1 MVKIN
6 LGQIA
11 TGAMQQW
18 LKDDDARI
26 NAAAKKRAIEDEQAW
41 QKKKMSIQ
49 HGYRLEQIDA
59 QEKLK
64 KQKESTTDVV
74 DPNFAY
80 ANMPVDTHKHLEAL
94 GVPFWAR
101 NKHQATS
108 FGTGKLAAQS
118 KAAHYELIAQRIS
131 QDIMKNPDRRGYH
144 SNVVNQ
150 LLLAASANFSGGD
163 MLGSKVTERG
173 DIVQR
178 ILTQDS
184 YKGLSALATLY
195 QKDSSTVS
203 ASRQYFSLFEHGSQ
217 IPIEGLSEPLR
228 KIVARTKPF
237 SHSSRIK
244 RLSPTLSSSIKVE
257 YQDVDVEGQPI
268 GKEPS
273 VFLKEPQEIKYNVT
287 LGSVPPEIAR
297 TALQGITDLDHNNLD
312 GHHLA
317 YGGVN
322 YGGKAFEALKDN
334 IVKDVA
340 DNKLANE
347 EIRDDRNTVNTLNW
361 ASNLVLLGK
370 RNFQGSIVS
379 RDGRHFT
386 RETDPAPTDRVKYA
400 IEAHTASRDLIEG
413 LDKAIEL
420 NKSLDKIMGKKGF
433 PAGKI
438 SQIENILSSFTAIV
452 GVFGDSSDE
461 AFDKSFSE
469 ARIDREFA
477 DLGTKSNAQ
486 LRDFVKNSVNKIRN
500 QRNTVPFKLK
510 DDENYLRISREYSF
524 IKTRLIFMVAKQLQG
539 RGGRVS
545 DADFKNV
552 AASFGES
559 MFGTIPTERYAF
571 EGLRAMT
578 EKQYVYNYYAQM
590 PRITSLTTL
599 EDLTNRAVK
608 LKQAISENAKS
619 AIQDREISGA
629 PSTEA
634 TEKDTTWQN

>member
-26 NAAAKKRAIEDEQAW
+26 NAAAKKRAIEDEQTW
-41 QKKKMSIQ
+41 QKKKMEIQ
-49 HGYRLEQIDA
+49 HRYKMKQIDA

-74 DPNFAY
+74 DPNFAH

-101 NKHQATS
+101 NKEQARS

-118 KAAHYELIAQRIS
+118 KAAHYELIAQHIS

-150 LLLAASANFSGGD
+150 LLSAASANFSGGD

-178 ILTQDS
+178 MLTQDS

-297 TALQGITDLDHNNLD
+297 TALQGITNLDHNNLD

-317 YGGVN
+317 YAGVN
-322 YGGKAFEALKDN
+322 YGGKAFEALQDN

-370 RNFQGSIVS
+370 RNFQGSIIS
-379 RDGRHFT
+379 QDGRHFT
-386 RETDPAPTDRVKYA
+386 LNTDTAPTDRVKYA

-420 NKSLDKIMGKKGF
+420 NKSLDEIMNERGI
-433 PAGKI
+433 PVGKI
-438 SQIENILSSFTAIV
+438 TQIESILSSLTAIV
-452 GVFGDSSDE
+452 GVFGDSSDK

-469 ARIDREFA
+469 ERIDREFA
-477 DLGTKSNAQ
+477 DLGTKSNEQ
-486 LRDFVKNSVNKIRN
+486 LRNFVKASVAKVKT
-500 QRNTVPFKLK
+500 QRATAARKSE
-510 DDENYLRISREYSF
+510 DENYLRISREYSF

-559 MFGTIPTERYAF
+559 MFGTVPTERYAF

-608 LKQAISENAKS
+608 LKQAISENAKG

-629 PSTEA
+629 PSTKA

>member
-26 NAAAKKRAIEDEQAW
+26 NAAAKKRAIEDEQTW
-41 QKKKMSIQ
+41 QKKKMKIQ
-49 HGYRLEQIDA
+49 HDYKMKQIDA

-74 DPNFAY
+74 DPNFAH

-94 GVPFWAR
+94 SVPFWAR
-101 NKHQATS
+101 NKEQARS

-118 KAAHYELIAQRIS
+118 KAAHYELIAGHIA

-144 SNVVNQ
+144 SNVVNR
-150 LLLAASANFSGGD
+150 LLSTASANFSGGD
-163 MLGSKVTERG
+163 MLGSKYTEKGKIINR
-173 DIVQR
+173 V
-178 ILTQDS
+178 LTEDS
-184 YKGLSALATLY
+184 YKNLSALAALY
-195 QKDSSTVS
+195 QKDLT
-203 ASRQYFSLFEHGSQ
+203 ASREYFSLFQRGAN
-217 IPIEGLSEPLR
+217 IPTEELSESLK
-228 KIVARTKPF
+228 KIVARTNLF
-237 SHSSRIK
+237 GYGSRPK
-244 RLSPTLSSSIKVE
+244 QLRTKLPERLTGNFIVT
-257 YQDVDVEGQPI
+257 DVDIEGQPI
-268 GKEPS
+268 RQEP
-273 VFLKEPQEIKYNVT
+273 VKHEEIKYNVH
-287 LGSVPPEIAR
+287 LGGIPAEIAR
-297 TALQGITDLDHNNLD
+297 AALQGITDLDSSNLNE
-312 GHHLA
+312 HHLGYA
-317 YGGVN
+317 GVN
-322 YGGKAFEALKDN
+322 YGGKAFEALQDN

-347 EIRDDRNTVNTLNW
+347 GIKYDRNTVSTLNW
-361 ASNLVLLGK
+361 AANLVLLGK
-370 RNFQGSIVS
+370 RNFKGGVVS
-379 RDGRHFT
+379 QDGRHFT
-386 RETDPAPTDRVKYA
+386 LDTDPAPTDRVKYA

-420 NKSLDKIMGKKGF
+420 NKSLDEIMNKKGI
-433 PAGKI
+433 PVGKI
-438 SQIENILSSFTAIV
+438 TQIESILSSLTAIV
-452 GVFGDSSDE
+452 GVFGDSSDK

-469 ARIDREFA
+469 ERIDREFA
-477 DLGTKSNAQ
+477 DLGTKSNEQ
-486 LRDFVKNSVNKIRN
+486 LRNFVKASVAKVKT
-500 QRNTVPFKLK
+500 QRTTAARKSE
-510 DDENYLRISREYSF
+510 DENYLRISREYSF

-559 MFGTIPTERYAF
+559 MFGTVPTERYAF

-608 LKQAISENAKS
+608 LKQAISENAKG

-629 PSTEA
+629 PSTKA

>member
-26 NAAAKKRAIEDEQAW
+26 NAAAKKRAIEDEQTW
-41 QKKKMSIQ
+41 QKKKMEIQ
-49 HGYRLEQIDA
+49 HGYKMKQIDA

-74 DPNFAY
+74 DPNFAH

-118 KAAHYELIAQRIS
+118 KAAHYELIAVHIT

-144 SNVVNQ
+144 SNVVNH
-150 LLLAASANFSGGD
+150 LLSTASANFSGGD
-163 MLGSKVTERG
+163 MLGSKYTEKGKIINR
-173 DIVQR
+173 V
-178 ILTQDS
+178 LTEDS
-184 YKGLSALATLY
+184 YKNLSALAALY
-195 QKDSSTVS
+195 HKDLKA
-203 ASRQYFSLFEHGSQ
+203 ASGQYFSLFQRGAN
-217 IPIEGLSEPLR
+217 IPTEGLSESLK
-228 KIVARTKPF
+228 KIVARTNLF
-237 SHSSRIK
+237 GYGSRPK
-244 RLSPTLSSSIKVE
+244 QLRTKLPERLTGNFIVT
-257 YQDVDVEGQPI
+257 DVDIEGQPI
-268 GKEPS
+268 RQEP
-273 VFLKEPQEIKYNVT
+273 VKHEEIKYNVH
-287 LGSVPPEIAR
+287 LGGIPAEIAR
-297 TALQGITDLDHNNLD
+297 AALQGITDLDSSNLNE
-312 GHHLA
+312 HHLGYA
-317 YGGVN
+317 GVN
-322 YGGKAFEALKDN
+322 YGGKAFEALQDN

-347 EIRDDRNTVNTLNW
+347 EIRDDRNTVSTLNW
-361 ASNLVLLGK
+361 AANLVLLGK
-370 RNFQGSIVS
+370 RNFKGGVVS
-379 RDGRHFT
+379 QDGRHFT
-386 RETDPAPTDRVKYA
+386 LDTDPASTDRVKYA

-420 NKSLDKIMGKKGF
+420 NKSLDKIMNKKGI

-438 SQIENILSSFTAIV
+438 TQIESILSGLTAIV
-452 GVFGDSSDE
+452 GVFGDSSDK

-469 ARIDREFA
+469 ERIDREFA

-486 LRDFVKNSVNKIRN
+486 LRDFVKASVAKVKT
-500 QRNTVPFKLK
+500 QRATAARKSE
-510 DDENYLRISREYSF
+510 DENYLRISREYSF

-545 DADFKNV
+545 DADFRNV

-559 MFGTIPTERYAF
+559 MFGTVPTERYAF

-608 LKQAISENAKS
+608 LKQAISENAKG

-629 PSTEA
+629 PSTKAQEDSKVIEA
-634 TEKDTTWQN
+634 LQ

>member
-26 NAAAKKRAIEDEQAW
+26 NAAAKKRAIEDEQTW
-41 QKKKMSIQ
+41 QKKKMEIQ
-49 HGYRLEQIDA
+49 HGYKMKQIDA

-74 DPNFAY
+74 DPNFAH
-80 ANMPVDTHKHLEAL
+80 ANMPVDTHEHLKAL

-118 KAAHYELIAQRIS
+118 KAAHYELIAVHIT

-144 SNVVNQ
+144 SNVVNH
-150 LLLAASANFSGGD
+150 LLSTASANFSGGD
-163 MLGSKVTERG
+163 MLGSKYTEKGKIINR
-173 DIVQR
+173 V
-178 ILTQDS
+178 LTEDS
-184 YKGLSALATLY
+184 YKNLSALAALY
-195 QKDSSTVS
+195 HKDLKA
-203 ASRQYFSLFEHGSQ
+203 ASGQYFSLFQRGAN
-217 IPIEGLSEPLR
+217 IPTEGLSESLK
-228 KIVARTKPF
+228 KIVARTNLF
-237 SHSSRIK
+237 GYGSRPK
-244 RLSPTLSSSIKVE
+244 QLRTKLPERLTGNFIVT
-257 YQDVDVEGQPI
+257 DVDIEGQPI
-268 GKEPS
+268 RQEP
-273 VFLKEPQEIKYNVT
+273 VKHEEIKYNVH
-287 LGSVPPEIAR
+287 LGGIPAEIAR
-297 TALQGITDLDHNNLD
+297 AALQGITDLDSSNLNE
-312 GHHLA
+312 HHLGYA
-317 YGGVN
+317 GVN
-322 YGGKAFEALKDN
+322 YGGKAFEALQDN

-347 EIRDDRNTVNTLNW
+347 EIRDDRNTVSTLNW
-361 ASNLVLLGK
+361 AANLVLLGK
-370 RNFQGSIVS
+370 RNFKGGVVS
-379 RDGRHFT
+379 QDGRHFT
-386 RETDPAPTDRVKYA
+386 LDTDPASTDRVKYA

-420 NKSLDKIMGKKGF
+420 NKSLDKIMNKKGI

-438 SQIENILSSFTAIV
+438 TQIESILSGLTAIV
-452 GVFGDSSDE
+452 GVFGDSSDK

-469 ARIDREFA
+469 ERIDREFA

-486 LRDFVKNSVNKIRN
+486 LRDFVKASVAKVKT
-500 QRNTVPFKLK
+500 QRATAARKSE
-510 DDENYLRISREYSF
+510 DENYLRISREYSF

-545 DADFKNV
+545 DADFRNV

-559 MFGTIPTERYAF
+559 MFGTVPTERYAF

-608 LKQAISENAKS
+608 LKQAISENAKG

-629 PSTEA
+629 PSTKAQEDSKVIEA
-634 TEKDTTWQN
+634 LQ

>member
-26 NAAAKKRAIEDEQAW
+26 NAAAKKRAIEDEQTW
-41 QKKKMSIQ
+41 QKKKMEIQ
-49 HGYRLEQIDA
+49 HGYRLKEIDA

-74 DPNFAY
+74 DPNFAH
-80 ANMPVDTHKHLEAL
+80 ANMPVDTHEHLKAL

-118 KAAHYELIAQRIS
+118 KAAHYELIAVHIT

-144 SNVVNQ
+144 SNVVNH
-150 LLLAASANFSGGD
+150 LLSTASANFSGGD
-163 MLGSKVTERG
+163 MLGSKYTEKGKIINR
-173 DIVQR
+173 V
-178 ILTQDS
+178 LTEDS
-184 YKGLSALATLY
+184 YKNLSALAALY
-195 QKDSSTVS
+195 HKDLKA
-203 ASRQYFSLFEHGSQ
+203 ASGQYFSLFQRGAN
-217 IPIEGLSEPLR
+217 IPTEGLSESLK
-228 KIVARTKPF
+228 KIVARTDLF
-237 SHSSRIK
+237 SSGSRPK
-244 RLSPTLSSSIKVE
+244 QLRTKLPERLTGNFIVT
-257 YQDVDVEGQPI
+257 DVDIEGQPI
-268 GKEPS
+268 RQEP
-273 VFLKEPQEIKYNVT
+273 VKHEEIKYNVH
-287 LGSVPPEIAR
+287 LGGIPAEIAR
-297 TALQGITDLDHNNLD
+297 AALQGITDLDSSNLNE
-312 GHHLA
+312 HHLGYA
-317 YGGVN
+317 GVN
-322 YGGKAFEALKDN
+322 YGGKAFEALQDN

-347 EIRDDRNTVNTLNW
+347 GIKYDRNTVSTLNW
-361 ASNLVLLGK
+361 AANLVLLGK
-370 RNFQGSIVS
+370 RNFKGGVVS
-379 RDGRHFT
+379 QDGRHFT
-386 RETDPAPTDRVKYA
+386 LDTDPAPTDRVKYA

-420 NKSLDKIMGKKGF
+420 NKSLDEIMNKKGI
-433 PAGKI
+433 PVGKI
-438 SQIENILSSFTAIV
+438 TQIESILSSLTAIV
-452 GVFGDSSDE
+452 GVFGDSSDK

-469 ARIDREFA
+469 ERIDREFA

-486 LRDFVKNSVNKIRN
+486 LRDFVKASVAKVKT
-500 QRNTVPFKLK
+500 QRATAARKSE
-510 DDENYLRISREYSF
+510 DENYLRISREYSF

-545 DADFKNV
+545 DADFRNV

-559 MFGTIPTERYAF
+559 MFGTVPTERYAF

-608 LKQAISENAKS
+608 LKQAISENAKG

-629 PSTEA
+629 PSTKAQEDSEVIEA
-634 TEKDTTWQN
+634 LQ

>member
-41 QKKKMSIQ
+41 QKKKMEIQ
-49 HGYRLEQIDA
+49 HDYKMKQIVA

-74 DPNFAY
+74 DPNFAH

-94 GVPFWAR
+94 SVPFWAR
-101 NKHQATS
+101 NKEQARS

-118 KAAHYELIAQRIS
+118 KAAHYELIAGHIA

-144 SNVVNQ
+144 SNVVNR
-150 LLLAASANFSGGD
+150 LLSTASANFSGGD
-163 MLGSKVTERG
+163 MLGSKYTEKGKIINR
-173 DIVQR
+173 V
-178 ILTQDS
+178 LTEDS
-184 YKGLSALATLY
+184 YKNLSALAALY
-195 QKDSSTVS
+195 QKDLT
-203 ASRQYFSLFEHGSQ
+203 ASREYFSLFQRGAN
-217 IPIEGLSEPLR
+217 IPTEELSESLK
-228 KIVARTKPF
+228 KIVARTNLF
-237 SHSSRIK
+237 GYGSRPK
-244 RLSPTLSSSIKVE
+244 QLRTKLPERLTGNFIVT
-257 YQDVDVEGQPI
+257 DVDIEGQPI
-268 GKEPS
+268 RQEP
-273 VFLKEPQEIKYNVT
+273 VKHEEIKYNVH
-287 LGSVPPEIAR
+287 LGGIPAEIAR
-297 TALQGITDLDHNNLD
+297 AALQGITDLDSSNLNE
-312 GHHLA
+312 HHLGYA
-317 YGGVN
+317 GVN
-322 YGGKAFEALKDN
+322 YGGKAFEALQDN

-347 EIRDDRNTVNTLNW
+347 GIKYDRNTVSTLNW
-361 ASNLVLLGK
+361 AANLVLLGK
-370 RNFQGSIVS
+370 RNFKGGVVS
-379 RDGRHFT
+379 QDGRHFT
-386 RETDPAPTDRVKYA
+386 LDTDPAPTDRVKYA

-420 NKSLDKIMGKKGF
+420 NKSLDEIMNKKGI
-433 PAGKI
+433 PVGKI
-438 SQIENILSSFTAIV
+438 TQIESILSSLTAIV
-452 GVFGDSSDE
+452 GVFGDSSDK

-469 ARIDREFA
+469 ERIDREFA
-477 DLGTKSNAQ
+477 DLGTKSNEQ
-486 LRDFVKNSVNKIRN
+486 LRNFVKASVAKVKT
-500 QRNTVPFKLK
+500 QRTTAARKSE
-510 DDENYLRISREYSF
+510 DENYLRISREYSF

-559 MFGTIPTERYAF
+559 MFGTVPTERYAF

-608 LKQAISENAKS
+608 LKQAISENAKG

-629 PSTEA
+629 PSTKA

>member
-26 NAAAKKRAIEDEQAW
+26 NAAAKKRAIEDEQTW
-41 QKKKMSIQ
+41 QKKKMKIQ
-49 HGYRLEQIDA
+49 HDYKMKQIDA

-74 DPNFAY
+74 DPNFAH

-94 GVPFWAR
+94 SVPFWAR
-101 NKHQATS
+101 NKEQARS

-118 KAAHYELIAQRIS
+118 KAAHYELIAGHIA

-144 SNVVNQ
+144 SNVVNR
-150 LLLAASANFSGGD
+150 LLSTASANFSGGD
-163 MLGSKVTERG
+163 MLGSKYTEKGKIINR
-173 DIVQR
+173 V
-178 ILTQDS
+178 LTEDS
-184 YKGLSALATLY
+184 YKNLSALAALY
-195 QKDSSTVS
+195 QKDLT
-203 ASRQYFSLFEHGSQ
+203 ASREYFSLFQRGAN
-217 IPIEGLSEPLR
+217 IPTEELSESLK
-228 KIVARTKPF
+228 KIVARTNLF
-237 SHSSRIK
+237 GSGSRPK
-244 RLSPTLSSSIKVE
+244 QLRTKLPERLTGNFIVT
-257 YQDVDVEGQPI
+257 DVDIEGQPI
-268 GKEPS
+268 RQEP
-273 VFLKEPQEIKYNVT
+273 VKHEEIKYNVH
-287 LGSVPPEIAR
+287 LGGIPAEIAR
-297 TALQGITDLDHNNLD
+297 AALQGITDLDSSNLNE
-312 GHHLA
+312 HHLGYA
-317 YGGVN
+317 GVN
-322 YGGKAFEALKDN
+322 YGGKAFEALQDN

-347 EIRDDRNTVNTLNW
+347 GIKYDRNTVSTLNW
-361 ASNLVLLGK
+361 AANLVLLGK
-370 RNFQGSIVS
+370 RNFKGGVVS
-379 RDGRHFT
+379 QDGRHFT
-386 RETDPAPTDRVKYA
+386 LDTDPAPTDRVKYA

-420 NKSLDKIMGKKGF
+420 NKSLDEIMNKKGI
-433 PAGKI
+433 PVGKI
-438 SQIENILSSFTAIV
+438 TQIESILSSLTAIV
-452 GVFGDSSDE
+452 GVFGDSSDK

-469 ARIDREFA
+469 ERIDREFA
-477 DLGTKSNAQ
+477 DLGTKSNEQ
-486 LRDFVKNSVNKIRN
+486 LRNFVKASVAKVKT
-500 QRNTVPFKLK
+500 QRTTAARKSE
-510 DDENYLRISREYSF
+510 DENYLRISREYSF

-559 MFGTIPTERYAF
+559 MFGTVPTERYAF

-608 LKQAISENAKS
+608 LKQAISENAKG

-629 PSTEA
+629 PSTKA

>member
-26 NAAAKKRAIEDEQAW
+26 NAAAKKRAIEDEQTW
-41 QKKKMSIQ
+41 QKKKMEIQ
-49 HGYRLEQIDA
+49 HGYKMKQIDA

-74 DPNFAY
+74 DPNFAH
-80 ANMPVDTHKHLEAL
+80 ANMPVDTHEHLKAL

-118 KAAHYELIAQRIS
+118 KAAHYELIAVHIT

-144 SNVVNQ
+144 SNVVNH
-150 LLLAASANFSGGD
+150 LLSTASANFSGGD
-163 MLGSKVTERG
+163 MLGSKYTEKGKIINR
-173 DIVQR
+173 V
-178 ILTQDS
+178 LTEDS
-184 YKGLSALATLY
+184 YKNLSALAALY
-195 QKDSSTVS
+195 HKDLKA
-203 ASRQYFSLFEHGSQ
+203 ASGQYFSLFQRGAN
-217 IPIEGLSEPLR
+217 IPTEGLSESLK
-228 KIVARTKPF
+228 KIVARTNLF
-237 SHSSRIK
+237 GYGSRPK
-244 RLSPTLSSSIKVE
+244 QLRTKLPERLTGNFIVT
-257 YQDVDVEGQPI
+257 DVDIEGQPI
-268 GKEPS
+268 RQEP
-273 VFLKEPQEIKYNVT
+273 VKHEEIKYNVH
-287 LGSVPPEIAR
+287 LGGIPAEIAR
-297 TALQGITDLDHNNLD
+297 AALQGITDLDSSNLNE
-312 GHHLA
+312 HHLGYA
-317 YGGVN
+317 GVN
-322 YGGKAFEALKDN
+322 YGGKAFEALQDN

-347 EIRDDRNTVNTLNW
+347 GIKYDRNTVSTLNW
-361 ASNLVLLGK
+361 AANLVLLGK
-370 RNFQGSIVS
+370 RNFKGGVVS
-379 RDGRHFT
+379 QDGRHFT
-386 RETDPAPTDRVKYA
+386 LDTDPAPTDRVKYA

-420 NKSLDKIMGKKGF
+420 NKSLDEIMNERGI
-433 PAGKI
+433 PVGKI
-438 SQIENILSSFTAIV
+438 TQIESILSGLTAIV
-452 GVFGDSSDE
+452 GVFGDSSDK

-469 ARIDREFA
+469 ERIDREFA

-486 LRDFVKNSVNKIRN
+486 LRDFVKASVAKVKT
-500 QRNTVPFKLK
+500 QRATAARKSE
-510 DDENYLRISREYSF
+510 DENYLRISREYSF

-545 DADFKNV
+545 DADFRNV

-559 MFGTIPTERYAF
+559 MFGTVPTERYAF

-608 LKQAISENAKS
+608 LKQAISENAKG
-619 AIQDREISGA
+619 AIQHRERKEAGSTTNEEVDTSWQSGR
-629 PSTEA
+629 
-634 TEKDTTWQN
+634 N

>member
-26 NAAAKKRAIEDEQAW
+26 NAAAKKRAIEDEQTW
-41 QKKKMSIQ
+41 QKKKMEIQ
-49 HGYRLEQIDA
+49 HGYKMKQIDA

-74 DPNFAY
+74 DPNFAH
-80 ANMPVDTHKHLEAL
+80 ANMPVDTHEHLKAL
-94 GVPFWAR
+94 SVPFWAR
-101 NKHQATS
+101 NKEQARS
-108 FGTGKLAAQS
+108 FSTGKLAAQS
-118 KAAHYELIAQRIS
+118 KAAHYELIAVHIT

-144 SNVVNQ
+144 SNVVNH
-150 LLLAASANFSGGD
+150 LLSTASANFSGGD
-163 MLGSKVTERG
+163 MLGSKYTEKGKIINR
-173 DIVQR
+173 V
-178 ILTQDS
+178 LTEDS
-184 YKGLSALATLY
+184 YKNLSALAALY
-195 QKDSSTVS
+195 HKELNSS
-203 ASRQYFSLFEHGSQ
+203 REYFSLFQRGAN
-217 IPIEGLSEPLR
+217 IPTEGLSESLK
-228 KIVARTKPF
+228 KIVARTDLF
-237 SHSSRIK
+237 SSGSRPK
-244 RLSPTLSSSIKVE
+244 QLRTKLPERLTGNFIVT
-257 YQDVDVEGQPI
+257 DVDIEGQPI
-268 GKEPS
+268 RQEP
-273 VFLKEPQEIKYNVT
+273 VKHEEIKYNVH
-287 LGSVPPEIAR
+287 LGGIPAEIAR
-297 TALQGITDLDHNNLD
+297 AALQGITDLDSSNLNE
-312 GHHLA
+312 HHLGYA
-317 YGGVN
+317 GVN
-322 YGGKAFEALKDN
+322 YGGKAFEALQDN

-347 EIRDDRNTVNTLNW
+347 GIKYDRNTVSTLNW
-361 ASNLVLLGK
+361 AANLVLLGK
-370 RNFQGSIVS
+370 RNFKGGVVS
-379 RDGRHFT
+379 QDGRHFT
-386 RETDPAPTDRVKYA
+386 LDTDPASTDRVKYA

-420 NKSLDKIMGKKGF
+420 NKSLDKIMNKKGI

-438 SQIENILSSFTAIV
+438 TQIESILSGLTAIV
-452 GVFGDSSDE
+452 GVFGDSSDK

-469 ARIDREFA
+469 ERIDREFA

-486 LRDFVKNSVNKIRN
+486 LRDFVKKSVNKIRN
-500 QRNTVPFKLK
+500 QRNAVSSKELK

-545 DADFKNV
+545 DADFRNV

-559 MFGTIPTERYAF
+559 MFGTVPTERYAF

-608 LKQAISENAKS
+608 LKQAISENAKG

-629 PSTEA
+629 PSTKA

>member
-26 NAAAKKRAIEDEQAW
+26 NAAAKKRAIEDEQTW
-41 QKKKMSIQ
+41 QKKKMEIQ
-49 HGYRLEQIDA
+49 HGYKMKQIDA

-74 DPNFAY
+74 DPNFAH

-94 GVPFWAR
+94 SVPFWAR
-101 NKHQATS
+101 NKEQARS

-118 KAAHYELIAQRIS
+118 KAAHYELIAGHIA

-144 SNVVNQ
+144 SNVVNH
-150 LLLAASANFSGGD
+150 LLSTASANFSGGD
-163 MLGSKVTERG
+163 MLGSKYTEKGKIINR
-173 DIVQR
+173 V
-178 ILTQDS
+178 LTEDS
-184 YKGLSALATLY
+184 YKNLSALAALY
-195 QKDSSTVS
+195 QKDLT
-203 ASRQYFSLFEHGSQ
+203 ASREYFSLFQRGAN
-217 IPIEGLSEPLR
+217 IPTEELSESLK
-228 KIVARTKPF
+228 KIVARTNLF
-237 SHSSRIK
+237 GYGSRPK
-244 RLSPTLSSSIKVE
+244 QLRTKLPERLTGNFIVT
-257 YQDVDVEGQPI
+257 DVDIEGQPI
-268 GKEPS
+268 RQEP
-273 VFLKEPQEIKYNVT
+273 VKHEEIKYNVH
-287 LGSVPPEIAR
+287 LGGIPAEIAR
-297 TALQGITDLDHNNLD
+297 ATLQGITDLDSSNLNE
-312 GHHLA
+312 HHLGYA
-317 YGGVN
+317 GVN
-322 YGGKAFEALKDN
+322 YGGKAFEALQDN

-347 EIRDDRNTVNTLNW
+347 GIKYDRNTVSTLNW
-361 ASNLVLLGK
+361 AANLVLLGK
-370 RNFQGSIVS
+370 RNFKGGVVS
-379 RDGRHFT
+379 QDGRHFT
-386 RETDPAPTDRVKYA
+386 LDTDPAPTDRVKYA

-420 NKSLDKIMGKKGF
+420 NKSLDEIMNKKGI
-433 PAGKI
+433 PVGKI
-438 SQIENILSSFTAIV
+438 TQIESILSSLTAIV
-452 GVFGDSSDE
+452 GVFGDSSDK

-469 ARIDREFA
+469 ERIDREFA
-477 DLGTKSNAQ
+477 DLGTKSNEQ
-486 LRDFVKNSVNKIRN
+486 LRNFVKASVAKVKT
-500 QRNTVPFKLK
+500 QRTTAARKSE
-510 DDENYLRISREYSF
+510 DENYLRISREYSF

-559 MFGTIPTERYAF
+559 MFGTVPTERYAF

-608 LKQAISENAKS
+608 LKQAISENAKG

-629 PSTEA
+629 PSTKA

>member
-26 NAAAKKRAIEDEQAW
+26 NAAAKKRAIEDEQTW
-41 QKKKMSIQ
+41 QKKKMEIQ
-49 HGYRLEQIDA
+49 HGYRLEEIDA

-74 DPNFAY
+74 DPNFAH

-94 GVPFWAR
+94 SVPFWAR
-101 NKHQATS
+101 NKEQARS

-118 KAAHYELIAQRIS
+118 KAAHYELIAGHIA

-144 SNVVNQ
+144 SNVVNR
-150 LLLAASANFSGGD
+150 LLSTASANFSGGD
-163 MLGSKVTERG
+163 MLGSKYTEKGKIINR
-173 DIVQR
+173 V
-178 ILTQDS
+178 LTEDS
-184 YKGLSALATLY
+184 YKNLSALAALY
-195 QKDSSTVS
+195 QKDLT
-203 ASRQYFSLFEHGSQ
+203 ASREYFSLFQRGAN
-217 IPIEGLSEPLR
+217 IPTEELSESLK
-228 KIVARTKPF
+228 KIVARTNLF
-237 SHSSRIK
+237 GYGSRPK
-244 RLSPTLSSSIKVE
+244 QLRTKLPERLTGNFIVT
-257 YQDVDVEGQPI
+257 DVDIEGQPI
-268 GKEPS
+268 RQEP
-273 VFLKEPQEIKYNVT
+273 VKHEEIKYNVH
-287 LGSVPPEIAR
+287 LGGIPAEIAR
-297 TALQGITDLDHNNLD
+297 AALQGITDLDSSNLNE
-312 GHHLA
+312 HHLGYA
-317 YGGVN
+317 GVN
-322 YGGKAFEALKDN
+322 YGGKAFEALQDN

-347 EIRDDRNTVNTLNW
+347 GIKYDRNTVSTLNW
-361 ASNLVLLGK
+361 AANLVLLGK
-370 RNFQGSIVS
+370 RNFKGGVVS
-379 RDGRHFT
+379 QDGRHFT
-386 RETDPAPTDRVKYA
+386 LDTDPAPTDRVKYA

-420 NKSLDKIMGKKGF
+420 NKSLDEIMNKKGI
-433 PAGKI
+433 PVGKI
-438 SQIENILSSFTAIV
+438 TQIESILSSLTAIV
-452 GVFGDSSDE
+452 GVFGDSSDK

-469 ARIDREFA
+469 ERIDREFA
-477 DLGTKSNAQ
+477 DLGTKSNEQ
-486 LRDFVKNSVNKIRN
+486 LRNFVKASVAKVKT
-500 QRNTVPFKLK
+500 QRTTAARKSE
-510 DDENYLRISREYSF
+510 DENYLRISREYSF

-559 MFGTIPTERYAF
+559 MFGTVPTERYAF

-608 LKQAISENAKS
+608 LKQAISENAKG

-629 PSTEA
+629 PSTKA

>member
-26 NAAAKKRAIEDEQAW
+26 NAAAKKRAIEDEQTW
-41 QKKKMSIQ
+41 QKKKMEIQ
-49 HGYRLEQIDA
+49 HGYRLKEIDA

-74 DPNFAY
+74 DPNFAH
-80 ANMPVDTHKHLEAL
+80 ANMPVDTHEHLKAL

-118 KAAHYELIAQRIS
+118 KAAHYELIAVHIT

-144 SNVVNQ
+144 SNVVNH
-150 LLLAASANFSGGD
+150 LLSTASANFSGGD
-163 MLGSKVTERG
+163 MLGSKYTEKGKIINR
-173 DIVQR
+173 V
-178 ILTQDS
+178 LTEDS
-184 YKGLSALATLY
+184 YKNLSALAALY
-195 QKDSSTVS
+195 HKDLKA
-203 ASRQYFSLFEHGSQ
+203 ASGQYFSLFQRGAN
-217 IPIEGLSEPLR
+217 IPTEGLSESLK
-228 KIVARTKPF
+228 KIVARTDLF
-237 SHSSRIK
+237 SSGSRPK
-244 RLSPTLSSSIKVE
+244 QLRTKLPERLTGNFIVT
-257 YQDVDVEGQPI
+257 DVDIEGQPI
-268 GKEPS
+268 RQEP
-273 VFLKEPQEIKYNVT
+273 VKHEEIKYNVH
-287 LGSVPPEIAR
+287 LGGIPAEIAR
-297 TALQGITDLDHNNLD
+297 AALQGITDLDSSNLNE
-312 GHHLA
+312 HHLGYA
-317 YGGVN
+317 GVN
-322 YGGKAFEALKDN
+322 YGGKAFEALQDN

-347 EIRDDRNTVNTLNW
+347 EIRDDRNTVSTLNW
-361 ASNLVLLGK
+361 AANLVLLGK
-370 RNFQGSIVS
+370 RNFKGGVVS
-379 RDGRHFT
+379 QDGRHFT
-386 RETDPAPTDRVKYA
+386 LDTDPAPTDRVKYA

-420 NKSLDKIMGKKGF
+420 NKSLDEIMNKKGI

-438 SQIENILSSFTAIV
+438 TQIESILSGLTAIV
-452 GVFGDSSDE
+452 GVFGDSSDK

-469 ARIDREFA
+469 ERIDREFA

-486 LRDFVKNSVNKIRN
+486 LRDFVKASVAKVKT
-500 QRNTVPFKLK
+500 QRATAARKSE
-510 DDENYLRISREYSF
+510 DENYLRISREYSF

-545 DADFKNV
+545 DADFRNV

-559 MFGTIPTERYAF
+559 MFGTVPTERYAF

-608 LKQAISENAKS
+608 LKQAISENAKG
-619 AIQDREISGA
+619 AIQHRERKEAGSTTNEEVDTSWQSGR
-629 PSTEA
+629 
-634 TEKDTTWQN
+634 N